1 VSGERTDTLGERAL
15 RYAGILGPVSALAL
29 AIGAGVIA
37 GPPLGVLVLA
47 ASALGGAIATM
58 WTSVRALVG
67 ETPLAPEDA
76 FALGAPSSEE
86 EQKRAVL
93 RAIKDIEFERS
104 VGKITDEDYRALLTR
119 YRADAKKLLR
129 QIDESRAPDRAR
141 AENLAAA
148 YLAKGPQA
156 TTREQL
162 EPPEESASEGSAS
175 EGSASEGSDAEASSN
190 ENKPAKKSKKK
201 RGKTNDAATARETTT
216 REQGRECKGCSVTN
230 DADAAFCKGCGAK
243 LTDAAEAS

>member
-1 VSGERTDTLGERAL
+1 MSGERTDTLGERAL

-156 TTREQL
+156 TTREQP
-162 EPPEESASEGSAS
+162 EPPEESASE
-175 EGSASEGSDAEASSN
+175 ESDAEASSN

-201 RGKTNDAATARETTT
+201 RGKTNDVATARETTT

-243 LTDAAEAS
+243 LTEATVAS